1 MLIKAG
7 SNVCGQDENVC
18 GQDENVCGQLNSG
31 SNMPEGNIN
40 FRNSYIPDIYI
51 YHSYFK
57 VLDNTIV
64 N

>member
-18 GQDENVCGQLNSG
+18 GRDENVCGQVNSG
-31 SNMPEGNIN
+31 SNMPSGNNN

-51 YHSYFK
+51 YIY
-57 VLDNTIV
+57 IYI
-64 N
+64 

>member
-7 SNVCGQDENVC
+7 SNVC

-40 FRNSYIPDIYI
+40 FRNSYIPVAYPEQLN
-51 YHSYFK
+51 K
-57 VLDNTIV
+57 LNL
-64 N
+64 